1 MRRNR
6 NILMVGPLSEV
17 DTRMEHFASNL
28 FTSLMMM
35 ESMER
40 LELAEEEYRA
50 ACDGDDAEVTRE
62 KEQLLKACEVTMQ
75 ITIGLLNEGEETSQ

>member
-1 MRRNR
+1 MNRTR

-17 DTRMEHFASNL
+17 EPRMKQLASNL

-40 LELAEEEYRA
+40 LEIAEEEYRL
-50 ACDGDDAEVTRE
+50 ACVGDDAEIARE
-62 KEQLLKACEVTMQ
+62 KEQMLKACEVTMQ
-75 ITIGLLNEGEETSQ
+75 ITIGLFIEGEETTQ

>member
-1 MRRNR
+1 MRKTR
-6 NILMVGPLSEV
+6 NILMVGPLSEISAK
-17 DTRMEHFASNL
+17 MEQFSSNL

-40 LELAEEEYRA
+40 LELAEQEYKE
-50 ACDGDDAEVTRE
+50 ACDGDDAEITRE

-75 ITIGLLNEGEETSQ
+75 ITIGLLEEAEETTQ